1 MRHLRDHA
9 SRMDMVWPYLTP
21 SPLVLCLLALCQ
33 ATPDQP
39 WSPIASGKALTPPV
53 IGLIQSLN
61 SIEDAPRYQEP
72 FIKKRVR
79 PPVYRE
85 RRRDLYGRRD
95 LQHRRRWRRRR
106 RFWPVWAGRRGPRY
120 SGYRVRPRERLDW
133 AREVRGLD
141 WAREVP
147 RTRRQEEEA
156 SGRGFVRTVRNLFG
170 APEHCLEE
178 GRQYSCTFAPVCWVT
193 GGVAT
198 PGCES
203 FLYSCCRPPELGR
216 KEKDIFEKR
225 KQEYLEQEP
234 ECGVSRHRQFS
245 KRIIGGEKAK
255 FSELP
260 WQVHIRISS
269 YQCGGVLLNH
279 WYIATAAHCVHRA
292 KLNKITVHLGEYD
305 TKDVEAE
312 PLDSQSYKVDHII
325 IHPDF
330 RYMLTQPDRY
340 DVALL
345 HLDRPVFYQDNIIPV
360 CLPPGDIP
368 LTGKVGL
375 VAGWGKTDNSFG
387 KTGTNILH
395 KVLVPIIQNE
405 ECITW
410 HEDKNIIVQLHSEM
424 FCAGHKLGKM
434 DACLGDSG
442 GPLIIHYNG
451 RWTLIGITSA
461 GFGCAVD
468 KQPGIYHKIG
478 ATTSWI
484 LNQISP

>member
-1 MRHLRDHA
+1 M
-9 SRMDMVWPYLTP
+9 
-21 SPLVLCLLALCQ
+21 
-33 ATPDQP
+33 
-39 WSPIASGKALTPPV
+39 
-53 IGLIQSLN
+53 
-61 SIEDAPRYQEP
+61 
-72 FIKKRVR
+72 F
-79 PPVYRE
+79 
-85 RRRDLYGRRD
+85 
-95 LQHRRRWRRRR
+95 
-106 RFWPVWAGRRGPRY
+106 
-120 SGYRVRPRERLDW
+120 
-133 AREVRGLD
+133 
-141 WAREVP
+141 
-147 RTRRQEEEA
+147 EA
-156 SGRGFVRTVRNLFG
+156 
-170 APEHCLEE
+170 
-178 GRQYSCTFAPVCWVT
+178 
-193 GGVAT
+193 
-198 PGCES
+198 
-203 FLYSCCRPPELGR
+203 
-216 KEKDIFEKR
+216 R
-225 KQEYLEQEP
+225 KQDFTEHEP

-292 KLNKITVHLGEYD
+292 KLSKITVHLGEYD
-305 TKDVEAE
+305 TKDGEEE
-312 PLDSQSYKVDHII
+312 PLDSQTYKVDHIV

-330 RYMLTQPDRY
+330 RYMLTQPDRF

-360 CLPPGDIP
+360 CLPPGDIS
-368 LTGKVGL
+368 LDGQTGL

-395 KVLVPIIQNE
+395 KVLVPIIPND

-410 HEDKNIIVQLHSEM
+410 HEDKNIMVQLHSEM
-424 FCAGHKLGKM
+424 FCAGHKAGKH

-442 GPLIIHYNG
+442 GPLIIHYKG

-478 ATTSWI
+478 KTTGWI
-484 LNQISP
+484 NSQISSRIP

>member
-1 MRHLRDHA
+1 
-9 SRMDMVWPYLTP
+9 
-21 SPLVLCLLALCQ
+21 
-33 ATPDQP
+33 
-39 WSPIASGKALTPPV
+39 
-53 IGLIQSLN
+53 
-61 SIEDAPRYQEP
+61 
-72 FIKKRVR
+72 VR
-79 PPVYRE
+79 GTRRA
-85 RRRDLYGRRD
+85 RRRQDWDTLSI
-95 LQHRRRWRRRR
+95 
-106 RFWPVWAGRRGPRY
+106 PR
-120 SGYRVRPRERLDW
+120 S
-133 AREVRGLD
+133 
-141 WAREVP
+141 
-147 RTRRQEEEA
+147 RRQEEE
-156 SGRGFVRTVRNLFG
+156 GRSLSKTFRSLLG
-170 APEHCLEE
+170 APEHCLED
-178 GRQYSCTFAPVCWVT
+178 GRQFSCTFTPLCWLS

-198 PGCES
+198 QGCDS
-203 FLYSCCRPPELGR
+203 ILFSCCRPPSFSKEGEEEVVFEARQR
-216 KEKDIFEKR
+216 KVV
-225 KQEYLEQEP
+225 QEQEP

-260 WQVHIRISS
+260 WQAHIRISS

-292 KLNKITVHLGEYD
+292 KLSKITVHLGEYD
-305 TKDVEAE
+305 TKDGEEE
-312 PLDSQSYKVDHII
+312 PLESQSYKVDHIV

-330 RYMLTQPDRY
+330 RYMLTQPDRF

-345 HLDRPVFYQDNIIPV
+345 HLDRPVFYQDNIIPI
-360 CLPPGDIP
+360 CLPPGDIS
-368 LTGKVGL
+368 LSGKVGL

-395 KVLVPIIQNE
+395 KVLVPVIDNE
-405 ECITW
+405 ECIDW
-410 HEDKNIIVQLHSEM
+410 HEDKNIIVQLHNEM
-424 FCAGHKLGKM
+424 FCAGHKKGKM

-478 ATTSWI
+478 KTAGWI